1 MGSVDVP
8 ALLLAIAVSG
18 AITAVL
24 AFFARDGRRR
34 DWLVAGGVALVLAAA
49 GVMNLMTESPRETHV
64 ATAIAGAILPVAG
77 AMGPIAGTRR
87 VRPWLRWLVVFLIA
101 FGLLIAG
108 LLIGASILPRF
119 IGG

>member
-1 MGSVDVP
+1 MGSTDVP
-8 ALLLAIAVSG
+8 ALLLAIVISA

-24 AFFARDGRRR
+24 AFFARDGRKR
-34 DWLVAGGVALVLAAA
+34 DWLIAGAVALVLAVA
-49 GVMNLMTESPRETHV
+49 GVVNLMTETPRETHM

-77 AMGPIAGTRR
+77 GMGTIAATRR

-108 LLIGASILPRF
+108 LLLGASILPRF